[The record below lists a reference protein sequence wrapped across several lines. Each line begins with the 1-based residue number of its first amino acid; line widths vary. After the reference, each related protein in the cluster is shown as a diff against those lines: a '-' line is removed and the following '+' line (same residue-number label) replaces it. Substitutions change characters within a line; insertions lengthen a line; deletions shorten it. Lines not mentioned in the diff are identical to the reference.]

1 MFEKIT
7 ENRINEALIV
17 VNNLGG
23 YDYESIVNSN
33 LGDFTKNFVLLENNN
48 YNTKDALMKSV
59 EKSVKLLINY
69 TVRPKWTLLNYIFG
83 SIDSK
88 PSREIMNKVEIF
100 TFYHYYLEMIRSI
113 ASDNEQ
119 VSVKKLNVES
129 ALDSINKDIYE
140 KLTSD
145 ITSLKIKNLF
155 VQVFKLKYGDQT
167 EISLDMSVPFSF
179 IKLFLEDKGY
189 NDLLVK
195 FGNDFDEFTDVE
207 LKTIIKILSGKY
219 FKYENSE
226 ALKVDDVFIQTT
238 TARTEKQSVQKTG
251 VIEKTE
257 EPVKEQ
263 VQEPVKD
270 FVNRPMKKFFEEPAK
285 STAKEPLKES
295 VKESIKE
302 VEKPVQAEPKKTET
316 PPVAYTQEE
325 KTGQSLRYLFKEDE
339 IRVISKKVF
348 DGHRTLMIEALGE
361 IEKLNSWRE
370 TTELLKNIFKN
381 NKVNYYDKNVILF
394 VDILSDYFEKR
405 ER

>member
-1 MFEKIT
+1 MFAKIT
-7 ENRINEALIV
+7 ENRVNEALIV
-17 VNNLGG
+17 VNRLGG
-23 YDYESIVNSN
+23 YDYESIMNSN

-48 YNTKDALMKSV
+48 YSTKETLMKSV

-129 ALDSINKDIYE
+129 AIDSVNKDIYE

-195 FGNDFDEFTDVE
+195 FGSDFDEFTDVE

-219 FKYENSE
+219 FKYENTE
-226 ALKVDDVFIQTT
+226 ALKVDDVFIQTS
-238 TARTEKQSVQKTG
+238 TAHAEKHNVQTAG

-257 EPVKEQ
+257 EPFKETVKE
-263 VQEPVKD
+263 PVED
-270 FVNRPMKKFFEEPAK
+270 FVKRPVKKFFEEPAK
-285 STAKEPLKES
+285 VNAKESFKET
-295 VKESIKE
+295 VKE
-302 VEKPVQAEPKKTET
+302 VEKNVQPEPEKFET
-316 PPVAYTQEE
+316 PHDAYTQEE
-325 KTGQSLRYLFKEDE
+325 KQGHSLRYLFKEDE
-339 IRVISKKVF
+339 IRAISKKVF
-348 DGHRTLMIEALGE
+348 NGQRTLMIDALEE

-370 TTELLKNIFKN
+370 TTGLLKNIFKN